1 MQWYE
6 WVFQGIGTE
15 IIILLF
21 GLIIGGFAGYEIGI
35 NKNGIQNQKAKDKGK
50 QIQNIE
56 IECDDNAERGRI
68 SGNLRQVQKA
78 GSDAEQ
84 TQVGKIRR

>member
-1 MQWYE
+1 MKWYE

-21 GLIIGGFAGYEIGI
+21 GLVIGGFAGFKIGI
-35 NKNGIQNQKAKDKGK
+35 NKNGMQNQKAKDKAK
-50 QIQNIE
+50 QFQNIE
-56 IECDDNAERGRI
+56 VECDDNSERGGI

-78 GSDAEQ
+78 DSDAEQ